1 MPKKKQPKDNVVE
14 VNYDQIVWTKTR
26 QDWFAARDYFIQTLG
41 GAIKNIVMQVS
52 PVYGIVE
59 CLICSEGEELETLAI
74 VSVETAGDAE
84 HGKFWTP
91 PKEE

>member
-1 MPKKKQPKDNVVE
+1 MPKKRQAKEKIVE

-26 QDWFAARDYFIQTLG
+26 QDWFAARDYFIQKLG
-41 GAIKNIVMQVS
+41 AAVKNIVMRVS
-52 PVYGIVE
+52 PDYGIVE
-59 CLICSEGEELETLAI
+59 CLIYSEGEELKTLAI

-91 PKEE
+91 SKEE